1 MRRAK
6 LAELIDWKNSDSRK
20 PLIIRGARQVGKTW
34 IMKEFGKTQY
44 AQTVYVNFEKNKRLR
59 ALFSDDFDIKRI
71 IVALQAES
79 GLTINAETT
88 LLIFDEIQEAP
99 EAIAALKYFQE
110 DANEYHIVAAGS
122 LLGVAIH
129 SHVSFPVGKVIFMDL
144 QPLTFLEFL
153 DAIGET
159 ALVEI
164 IHEADWKLLTAYKTK
179 YIDRLKQY
187 YYVGGMPEAVLTF
200 SKNNNFKEVRIIQK
214 QILDA
219 YEQDFSKHAPK
230 EIIPRIRML
239 WNSIPAQLAKE
250 NRKFIYGIIKEGA
263 RAKDYELA
271 LSWLVDC
278 GQVHKVC
285 RATKPFIP
293 LKAYED
299 ISAFKL
305 FMVDIGL
312 LAAMGDIDAKTIIDG
327 NTIFSE
333 FKGALTE
340 QYVFQQLISS
350 NEYVIYY
357 WTAERSSAEIDFVVQ
372 YNGVVVPLEVKAEEN
387 LKAKSLKVFVEKFN
401 PRVSVRTSMSDF
413 RKQDWLTNV
422 PLYAI
427 SKLKDIILQVIGI
440 K

>member
-6 LAELIDWKNSDSRK
+6 LAELIAWKNSDSRK

-129 SHVSFPVGKVIFMDL
+129 SHVSFPVGKIVFMDL

-164 IHEADWKLLTAYKTK
+164 IHEADWKLLTAY
-179 YIDRLKQY
+179 
-187 YYVGGMPEAVLTF
+187 
-200 SKNNNFKEVRIIQK
+200 
-214 QILDA
+214 
-219 YEQDFSKHAPK
+219 
-230 EIIPRIRML
+230 
-239 WNSIPAQLAKE
+239 
-250 NRKFIYGIIKEGA
+250 
-263 RAKDYELA
+263 
-271 LSWLVDC
+271 
-278 GQVHKVC
+278 
-285 RATKPFIP
+285 
-293 LKAYED
+293 
-299 ISAFKL
+299 
-305 FMVDIGL
+305 
-312 LAAMGDIDAKTIIDG
+312 
-327 NTIFSE
+327 
-333 FKGALTE
+333 
-340 QYVFQQLISS
+340 
-350 NEYVIYY
+350 
-357 WTAERSSAEIDFVVQ
+357 
-372 YNGVVVPLEVKAEEN
+372 
-387 LKAKSLKVFVEKFN
+387 
-401 PRVSVRTSMSDF
+401 
-413 RKQDWLTNV
+413 
-422 PLYAI
+422 
-427 SKLKDIILQVIGI
+427 
-440 K
+440 